1 MSLEGRTQVPCQR
14 LYNTKF
20 KGETKKYPRK
30 AGAGNRSCKGKIFS
44 QFGMPSE
51 LKQCCKSCFTK
62 LHRAT
67 AEFATN
73 LTQATTAH
81 EVQNKG
87 RPTVS
92 YENGSTKTKKRI
104 ERKAMDLLNNTISNF
119 KDSCN
124 EMSGGCGEKLLDI
137 TFQAANLPRP
147 SVETTDESKAD
158 SNIIQ
163 GLSTAYANTRSSKE
177 RVQILSSVAPHLDNK
192 TMKENFNY
200 MKDGQKISC
209 TSYELTQ
216 ARLHYSQHGAAA
228 TASKEQETTAMRTSP
243 EQLAF
248 LVEFLH
254 SPECTERS
262 SYKQLTAVERED
274 RGLVI
279 FLVVAHNQFFT

>member
-1 MSLEGRTQVPCQR
+1 MATTSCSMCGLPGTDLRSVAGMHKICPQCR
-14 LYNTKF
+14 W
-20 KGETKKYPRK
+20 KGEHKCLVKGCTTPNSKVKLKNIPGRLVQ
-30 AGAGNRSCKGKIFS
+30 ATEAVRGKIFS

-87 RPTVS
+87 RPT
-92 YENGSTKTKKRI
+92 
-104 ERKAMDLLNNTISNF
+104 
-119 KDSCN
+119 
-124 EMSGGCGEKLLDI
+124 
-137 TFQAANLPRP
+137 
-147 SVETTDESKAD
+147 SKAD

-228 TASKEQETTAMRTSP
+228 TASKEQEQQQCVQVQK
-243 EQLAF
+243 QLAF

-262 SYKQLTAVERED
+262 SYKTADCSGKRRSWLSD
-274 RGLVI
+274 I
-279 FLVVAHNQFFT
+279 LVVAHNQFFT

>member
-1 MSLEGRTQVPCQR
+1 MATTSCSMCGLPGTDLRSVAGMHKICPQCR
-14 LYNTKF
+14 W
-20 KGETKKYPRK
+20 KGEHKCLVKGCTTPNSKVKLKNIPGRLVQ
-30 AGAGNRSCKGKIFS
+30 ATEAVRGKIFS

-147 SVETTDESKAD
+147 SVETTDEVKALMQLGM
-158 SNIIQ
+158 SLTLCYALFTRLQKHVQLFFYICI
-163 GLSTAYANTRSSKE
+163 TAIALID
-177 RVQILSSVAPHLDNK
+177 ILKITLFYRIFLGFLK
-192 TMKENFNY
+192 F
-200 MKDGQKISC
+200 KISII
-209 TSYELTQ
+209 LRR
-216 ARLHYSQHGAAA
+216 A
-228 TASKEQETTAMRTSP
+228 
-243 EQLAF
+243 
-248 LVEFLH
+248 
-254 SPECTERS
+254 
-262 SYKQLTAVERED
+262 
-274 RGLVI
+274 
-279 FLVVAHNQFFT
+279 